1 MRFLEFGERLGERSD
16 FDRDM
21 TPRVSLDPA
30 MIVKALEREFDVE
43 IGSDCEKCV
52 TKICHEKEK
61 EVRS

>member
-1 MRFLEFGERLGERSD
+1 M
-16 FDRDM
+16 
-21 TPRVSLDPA
+21 V
-30 MIVKALEREFDVE
+30 VKALEREFDVE